1 MKKSF
6 QIFIF
11 LILGLL
17 SATTYANTQSLE
29 WAGCGISQKA
39 YMIEM
44 TKAFK
49 AKYGI
54 EVNMNGGGATKG
66 IRKVAD
72 GSADIGGSC
81 RYSLK
86 DHSLEQGVAFE
97 PVAWDAL
104 AVIVN
109 PENPVTNIT
118 FKQIQDLYMGK
129 ITNWKQ
135 LGGNDAPVKLFVR
148 GSKVSGV
155 GYTIRK
161 LIFAD
166 IEKEFTA
173 NQTFKSSGPLEK
185 AITEDPNAIGI
196 TGISSAR
203 LRNLKIL
210 KLNDKY
216 PDYNTIRKGQ
226 YALYRPL
233 FITFNPDSP
242 NIETIKQ
249 FIKFSHSSSGRKI
262 MKQNDVVPYLEALVL
277 VMKQVKQDR
286 MAQYGSENDL
296 AN

>member
-6 QIFIF
+6 QIFVF
-11 LILGLL
+11 LTLGLL
-17 SATTYANTQSLE
+17 SASTYANTQSLE

-49 AKYGI
+49 SKYGI
-54 EVNMNGGGATKG
+54 DVNMNGGGATKG

-109 PENPVTNIT
+109 PENPITNIT
-118 FKQIQDLYMGK
+118 FSQIQDLYLGK

-135 LGGNDAPVKLFVR
+135 LGGNDAPVKLYVR

-166 IEKEFTA
+166 IDKEFVA
-173 NQTFKSSGPLEK
+173 SKTFKSSGPLEK

-233 FITFNPDSP
+233 FITFNPESP
-242 NIETIKQ
+242 NIETIKR

-286 MAQYGSENDL
+286 MAQYGSDNDL

>member
-1 MKKSF
+1 MKKSAL
-6 QIFIF
+6 IFT
-11 LILGLL
+11 LLNLWLL
-17 SATTYANTQSLE
+17 SATTQAMPQTLE

-44 TKAFK
+44 TKAFN
-49 AKYGI
+49 AKYGV
-54 EVNMNGGGATKG
+54 EVKMNGGGATKG

-72 GSADIGGSC
+72 GSADLGGSC

-86 DHSLEQGVAFE
+86 GHSLEQGVAFE

-118 FKQIQDLYMGK
+118 FRQIQDLYTGK

-135 LGGNDAPVKLFVR
+135 LGGLDAPVRLYVR

-166 IEKEFTA
+166 TDKEFVA
-173 NQTFKSSGPLEK
+173 AQKFKSSGPLEK
-185 AITEDPNAIGI
+185 AIAEDPNAVGI

-203 LRNLKIL
+203 LRDLKIL

-233 FITFNPDSP
+233 FITFNPDSH
-242 NIETIKQ
+242 NIETIKR
-249 FIKFSHSSSGRKI
+249 FIKFTHSSTGRKI

-286 MAQYGSENDL
+286 MAQYGSDNDL

>member
-54 EVNMNGGGATKG
+54 DVNMNGGGATKG